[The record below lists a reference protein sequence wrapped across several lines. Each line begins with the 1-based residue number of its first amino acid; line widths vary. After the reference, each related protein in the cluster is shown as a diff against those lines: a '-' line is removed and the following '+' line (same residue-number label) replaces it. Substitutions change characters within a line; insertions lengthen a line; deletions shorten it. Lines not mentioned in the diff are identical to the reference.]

1 MANKQGNYNRKQ
13 WKKEGGQQLDP
24 ISQGNIGKKVAS
36 WMRNRK
42 RAQRK
47 QG

>member
-13 WKKEGGQQLDP
+13 WKIKNGQTFAP
-24 ISQGNIGKKVAS
+24 ITNGNIGKKVAS